1 MNYLF
6 RAKTIES
13 KLWKYGQII
22 TTSKIHHTGEKTL
35 IVLDENYNG
44 YAGRS
49 FIEVE
54 PKTVSLF
61 TGFLDKT
68 NQRIFEGDII
78 ATRDRKYK
86 YYVVFENGSFIC
98 YHLELKD
105 TVNGGNLRW
114 GLLSRAF
121 ELKDFEIEVIGNIYD
136 KMVE

>member
-6 RAKTIES
+6 RAKTVEVG
-13 KLWKYGQII
+13 LWKYGQII

-49 FIEVE
+49 FIDVIPE
-54 PKTVSLF
+54 TVGLF
-61 TGFLDKT
+61 TGFFDKT
-68 NQRIFEGDII
+68 HQRIFEGDII
-78 ATRDRKYK
+78 ATRDQEYK

-105 TVNGGNLRW
+105 TVNGDNLRW

-121 ELKDFEIEVIGNIYD
+121 EIKDFEIEIIGNIY
-136 KMVE
+136 

>member
-6 RAKTIES
+6 RAKTVEEG
-13 KLWKYGQII
+13 LWKYGQII

-35 IVLDENYNG
+35 IVLDENFNG

-49 FIEVE
+49 FIEVD
-54 PKTVSLF
+54 PKTIGLF

-68 NQRIFEGDII
+68 NKKIFEGDII
-78 ATRDRKYK
+78 ATRNGKYK
-86 YYVVFENGSFIC
+86 YYVVFEKGSFIC

-105 TVNGGNLRW
+105 SVNGGNLRW

-121 ELKDFEIEVIGNIYD
+121 ELKDFEIEIIGNIY
-136 KMVE
+136 